1 MPYLS
6 IQQAS
11 EELRSGLVTPTEL
24 LADTLD
30 SIDQLDSDIQAFVT
44 VARDQAYEEAEKAEN
59 EQRTGLFRSPLHG
72 IPIAI
77 KDLIAVK
84 NVPMTAGSKVLSEYI
99 PQEDATVVELLRR
112 AGAVIAGKTNTHEF
126 AYGTYTPPT
135 RNPWNL
141 LYIAGGSS
149 GGSAAS
155 VAAGMCPGAIGSDTG
170 GSIRIPSACCGA
182 TGLKPTYGR
191 VSTYGVIPL
200 SWSLDH
206 VGPIARSAEDC
217 ALLFDAIASYDP
229 RDPHSVSGPPGKAS
243 ATLIGGTEG
252 RDPLSLQGIK
262 LGIPSESYVAP
273 LDPEVRTAWHAALLV
288 LQEEGAEVVDL
299 ALEPPTMDTYRT
311 IQMPEASLTH
321 MERGWLTER
330 LDAYTERTRSRLLQG
345 QTIPAV
351 DYLRAQQQRRAF
363 SSNLRSSMQG
373 INALV
378 LPTLPMPAIRIEQAD
393 TDILIDGVTEN
404 ATVALLRL
412 TMPFNLAGLPAISLP
427 CGFSAV
433 GLPIGLQVVGKPFEE
448 SMIFRIAHAYQ
459 QLTDWHHREIHV
471 QPKI

>member
-11 EELRSGLVTPTEL
+11 EELRSGIITPTEL
-24 LADTLD
+24 LADALD
-30 SIDQLDSDIQAFVT
+30 SIDQLDGDIQAFVT
-44 VARDQAYEEAEKAEN
+44 VMRDQANEEAEKAEN

-72 IPIAI
+72 VPIAI

-84 NVPMTAGSKVLSEYI
+84 NVRMTAGSKVLVDYI

-112 AGAVIAGKTNTHEF
+112 AGAVIIGKTNTHEF
-126 AYGTYTPPT
+126 AYGTYSPPT

-141 LYIAGGSS
+141 QHIAGGSS
-149 GGSAAS
+149 GGSAAA

-229 RDPHSVSGPPGKAS
+229 RDPNSVSGPPGKAS
-243 ATLIGGTEG
+243 ATLIAGAEG

-262 LGIPSESYVAP
+262 LGVPSEAFVAP
-273 LDPEVRTAWHAALLV
+273 LDPEVRAAWHTALLV
-288 LQEEGAEVVDL
+288 LQEEGAELVN
-299 ALEPPTMDTYRT
+299 LELLPPAMDTYRT
-311 IQMPEASLTH
+311 IQMPEASFAH

-330 LDAYTERTRSRLLQG
+330 LDAYTQRTRLRLLQG

-378 LPTLPMPAIRIEQAD
+378 LPTLPIPAIRIEQAD

-404 ATVALLRL
+404 TTVALLRL
-412 TMPFNLAGLPAISLP
+412 TMPFNLAGLPAITLP
-427 CGFSAV
+427 CGFSAG
-433 GLPIGLQVVGKPFEE
+433 GLPIGLQIVGKPFEE
-448 SMIFRIAHAYQ
+448 SMILRVAHAYQ
-459 QLTDWHHREIHV
+459 QLTDWHRREIGRDTR
-471 QPKI
+471 